1 MAASLTI
8 LALFALFMKFGPT
21 FRQAV
26 LGYDILADIVLTV
39 LFIQLFASTG
49 TISGMMIAIT
59 SGLFVSLLLFIGKK
73 ACTSRT
79 LRFTMD
85 GLKIQTHWVIHHGY
99 YHNFVKEHLH
109 AKHNSVLS

>member
-26 LGYDILADIVLTV
+26 LGYDILADIILTV

-59 SGLFVSLLLFIGKK
+59 AGLFVSLLLFIGKK

-79 LRFTMD
+79 LGITRSGFKFT
-85 GLKIQTHWVIHHGY
+85 THWNIHHGY
-99 YHNFVKEHLH
+99 YHNYVKG
-109 AKHNSVLS
+109 KHHG

>member
-1 MAASLTI
+1 MGAVLTI

-26 LGYDILADIVLTV
+26 LGYDILADLAVTG
-39 LFIQLFASTG
+39 LFLWMFASTG

-59 SGLFVSLLLFIGKK
+59 AGLFVSVVLYIGKK

-79 LRFTMD
+79 LGFAK
-85 GLKIQTHWVIHHGY
+85 GKFHWVVHHGY
-99 YHNFVKEHLH
+99 YYNYRSQL
-109 AKHNSVLS
+109 